1 MSVETFLARLQS
13 CKHVFCC
20 ALTIAAMFS
29 EADELKPMSAEDLQ
43 NYVSSYVTENN
54 YSKQSLYQEMFDR
67 LSKQT
72 VMETTAP
79 CVDYTEQTYQADIRN
94 NEAKYTQLIENLPQ
108 QAEKEFAIAQPGEIL
123 TLNIYFK
130 NNRKE
135 AYYRHGELVSFNDKV
150 VVFKDTDFKR
160 TYQIDMVDLTP
171 ESRCKFLSGENSEI
185 IRKYIAR
192 KTVEYNRIKAQER
205 KRIEENYVNAKKK
218 NIECGYVLVNG
229 TWKARKQYLQQLT
242 QTQCAAIRKQIR
254 EKEEKARKEA
264 IAAEKRR
271 QEEMRKEAERI
282 AAEKRRQ
289 EEMRKEAE
297 RIAAEKR
304 RQEEAKRIAAEKRR
318 QEEIRKQKEAER
330 IAKEKQKEAEERRR
344 IARKKYEGDAP
355 ACAGMFGIYFGDHIN
370 NYKEYGIKKFRPD
383 AKPSEFWYNVY
394 HLSKVP
400 QPPKLPNYP
409 DLRFEKITI
418 FTNEDGE
425 IYRMNFVLEHSKDF
439 LTILK
444 TALLNKYA
452 AYKPTISE
460 TDQQRIV
467 GWDGRPVICSAESK
481 IYVGTCKTIHLVSR
495 SQTIM
500 FTYRPEEKSYKE
512 RCLKREEKEEKEEKA
527 KRERQ
532 EREEQQKKVD
542 SLKDSI

>member
-54 YSKQSLYQEMFDR
+54 YSQQSLYQEMFDR

-108 QAEKEFAIAQPGEIL
+108 QAEKKFAIAQPGEIL

-150 VVFKDTDFKR
+150 VVFKDTDYKK

-289 EEMRKEAE
+289 EE
-297 RIAAEKR
+297 
-304 RQEEAKRIAAEKRR
+304 
-318 QEEIRKQKEAER
+318 IRKQKEAER
-330 IAKEKQKEAEERRR
+330 IAKEKQKEAEEKRR

-355 ACAGMFGIYFGDHIN
+355 ACDGIFGIYFGDHFN
-370 NYKEYGIKKFRPD
+370 NYKEYGLKKDHGVFED
-383 AKPSEFWYNVY
+383 YS
-394 HLSKVP
+394 LSKVP
-400 QPPKLPNYP
+400 KPPKSPNYP
-409 DLRFEKITI
+409 DLRFEEILI
-418 FTNEDGE
+418 RTNEDGE
-425 IYRMNFVLEHSKDF
+425 IYQMNFVLKNSKDF
-439 LTILK
+439 LAILK
-444 TALLNKYA
+444 TASLNKYA
-452 AYKPTISE
+452 AYNPTISE
-460 TDQQRIV
+460 TDQQRIE
-467 GWDGRPVICSAESK
+467 GWDGRPVICSAESN
-481 IYVGTCKTIHLVSR
+481 IYVGTCKEIHLVSR
-495 SQTIM
+495 SETIL
-500 FTYRPEEKSYKE
+500 FIYRPEQKSYEK
-512 RCLKREEKEEKEEKA
+512 RCMKRWEKEEEEEKA